1 VKRRPFEIVLVAVGA
16 ALLIAIAFARSAS
29 ESKAVPS
36 VYSTFDTGINGY
48 RAVYNVLAAR
58 GVAVQRAELDLG
70 LLDPAVRT
78 LVIATVQPER
88 TLPNTRDAVPLTTR
102 DLPLLEDFMRRGGR
116 LVVLD
121 TDIGDPGDEKLGLP
135 AVRNVTH
142 ASSAV
147 VLADVAATAG
157 VRTVRAAV
165 TVAFPFDIRKAVPLL
180 ATEKGVVALEYPFGK
195 GEMIAIAAPD
205 VLSNANLAQND
216 NAQFAFDVLGG
227 HGPVAFDERVHGY
240 VDEDKSFWAALPAP
254 VHTAVWIVVA
264 IVLLG
269 LIGANVRFAAPL
281 WADPPDERDS
291 SQYLTA
297 MASLLRRAHAVRSA
311 VSVFTADAFRRARL
325 RYGLPPQADAAAIV
339 QRTERDDVRR
349 DIAALDRLANVPH
362 PDEAALVRAASIN
375 ARLRKELG

>member
-1 VKRRPFEIVLVAVGA
+1 LVAIGV
-16 ALLIAIAFARSAS
+16 ALLIVIAFARSAS
-29 ESKAVPS
+29 DSKAVPS
-36 VYSTFDTGINGY
+36 VYSTFDSGINGY
-48 RAVYNVLAAR
+48 RALYTILGTR
-58 GVAVQRAELDLG
+58 GVSVRRSELDLG

-78 LVIATVQPER
+78 LVISSVQPEI
-88 TLPNTRDAVPLTTR
+88 TLPNTRDAIALTSR
-102 DLPLLEDFMRRGGR
+102 DLSLLEDFMRRGGR

-135 AVRNVTH
+135 AVRKVAR
-142 ASSAV
+142 ASSALA
-147 VLADVAATAG
+147 LADVAATAG
-157 VRTVRAAV
+157 VRAVRAAV

-180 ATEKGVVALEYPFGK
+180 ATAKGIVALAYPFGK

-205 VLSNANLAQND
+205 VFSNANIAQAD

-227 HGPVAFDERVHGY
+227 HGPVAFDERIHGY
-240 VDEDKSFWAALPAP
+240 AAEDKSFWAALPAP

-269 LIGANVRFAAPL
+269 LTGANVRFAVPL
-281 WADPPDERDS
+281 NADPPDERDS

-297 MASLLRRAHAVRSA
+297 MASLLRRAHAARSA
-311 VSVFTADAFRRARL
+311 VSVFAADAFRRARL

-349 DIAALDRLANVPH
+349 DIAALDRLATFTH

>member
-1 VKRRPFEIVLVAVGA
+1 MRRPFEVALVVIGA
-16 ALLIAIAFARSAS
+16 TLLIVIAFARSAS
-29 ESKAVPS
+29 DSKVAPS
-36 VYSTFDTGINGY
+36 VYSTFDSGINGY
-48 RAVYNVLAAR
+48 RALYKVLAAR

-70 LLDPAVRT
+70 LLDPTVRT
-78 LVIATVQPER
+78 LVISSVQPER

-102 DLPLLEDFMRRGGR
+102 DVPLLEDFMRRGGR

-135 AVRNVTH
+135 AVRKV
-142 ASSAV
+142 AQALSALA
-147 VLADVAATAG
+147 LADVAATAG

-165 TVAFPFDIRKAVPLL
+165 TVAFPLDIRKAVPLL
-180 ATEKGVVALEYPFGK
+180 ATANGIVALEYPFGK

-205 VLSNANLAQND
+205 VFSNANIAQAD

-227 HGPVAFDERVHGY
+227 HGPVAFDERIHGY
-240 VDEDKSFWAALPAP
+240 ADEDKSFWAALPEP

-281 WADPPDERDS
+281 RADPPDERDS

-311 VSVFTADAFRRARL
+311 VSVFSADGFRRARV
-325 RYGLPPQADAAAIV
+325 RYGLPPQADAAEIV
-339 QRTERDDVRR
+339 QRTEREDVRR
-349 DIAALDRLANVPH
+349 DIAALGRLATFTH